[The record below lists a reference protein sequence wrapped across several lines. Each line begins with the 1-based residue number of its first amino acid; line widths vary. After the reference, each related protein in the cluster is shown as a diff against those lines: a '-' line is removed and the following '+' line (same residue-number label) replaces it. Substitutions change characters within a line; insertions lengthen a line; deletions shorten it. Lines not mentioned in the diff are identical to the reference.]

1 LNWDAIG
8 AMGEIFGAI
17 AVLTTVA
24 YLAIQV
30 RRSNELSRFS
40 SSRDVI
46 NQFNELNRLLTT
58 DSTLRAALMKKND
71 LNADEEE
78 QVYNFAMMFCNVW
91 MSVQIAHDNG
101 QIEPELYAAGAKDV
115 LVELD
120 RWPNFRAA
128 ATKWIVNYPE
138 NHHLDIFK
146 PIVESLESGSDA

>member
-1 LNWDAIG
+1 VNWDAIG
-8 AMGEIFGAI
+8 AMGEIFGAV

-40 SSRDVI
+40 SSRDVL
-46 NQFNELNRLLTT
+46 NQFNELNRLVTT
-58 DSTLRAALMKKND
+58 DSTLRAALMKTD
-71 LNADEEE
+71 VLDVDEEE
-78 QVYNFAMMFCNVW
+78 QIYNFAMMFCNVW
-91 MSVQIAHDNG
+91 LSVQIAYDNG

-128 ATKWIVNYPE
+128 ATQWIVNYPE
-138 NHHLDIFK
+138 NHHLDIFQPLVK
-146 PIVESLESGSDA
+146 SIESGRDA

>member
-1 LNWDAIG
+1 MNWDAIG

-46 NQFNELNRLLTT
+46 NQFNELNRLVAT
-58 DSTLRAALMKKND
+58 DSTLRAALMKTD
-71 LNADEEE
+71 ELSLDEEE
-78 QVYNFAMMFCNVW
+78 QIYNFAMMFCNVW
-91 MSVQIAHDNG
+91 LSVQIAYDNG

-128 ATKWIVNYPE
+128 ATLWVMNYPE
-138 NHHLDIFK
+138 NHHLDIFQ
-146 PIVESLESGSDA
+146 PIVDSLESGRGA

>member
-1 LNWDAIG
+1 MNWDAIG

-17 AVLTTVA
+17 AVLITVA

-46 NQFNELNRLLTT
+46 NQFNELNRLVAT
-58 DSTLRAALMKKND
+58 DSTLRAALIKTGE
-71 LNADEEE
+71 LSLDEEE
-78 QVYNFAMMFCNVW
+78 QIYNFAMMFCNVW
-91 MSVQIAHDNG
+91 VSVQIAYNNG

-128 ATKWIVNYPE
+128 VTLWVMNYPE
-138 NHHLDIFK
+138 NLHLDIFQ
-146 PIVESLESGSDA
+146 PIVDSLESGRDA